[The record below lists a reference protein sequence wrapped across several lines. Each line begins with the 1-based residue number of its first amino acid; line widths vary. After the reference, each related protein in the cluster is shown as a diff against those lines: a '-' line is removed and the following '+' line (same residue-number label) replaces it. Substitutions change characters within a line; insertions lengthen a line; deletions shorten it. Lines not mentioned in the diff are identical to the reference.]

1 MTSLLAAMVL
11 ALAAQ
16 AQPPAPQP
24 PAAQPPPTQQ
34 PPAQQPPAQQ
44 PPQDPATP
52 TFRATVD
59 RVPVDVNIV
68 DRDGRPIPEL
78 EATDFMLK
86 VDGRARRVVS
96 VQYVPS
102 VRQAGPRRDTP
113 EHYSSNDAAGGGR
126 MIMLAV
132 DQGNIG
138 IGRGRVA
145 LESASKFISSLSPAD
160 RVGLVTLPGAGP
172 QIDFTEHHQLV
183 RTMLSKVVGQDTGYT
198 PMYRIGMAEA
208 AEIHKG
214 NQLALIEVQN
224 RECTGLRGI
233 DLEICIKQILA
244 DSATIYTL
252 ARERARSSM
261 ASLRHLL
268 DRMSLI
274 PSQKTIIYVSEGLV
288 VDRELAELA
297 WLPQAAARAQA
308 VFYVLQLEG
317 SPFEA
322 SIGRPS
328 PTQTQ
333 DRMMNEEGLGMLAG
347 ITRGALMRVVASA
360 DSAFQ
365 RLALELSGYYLL
377 SFEPEPGDRDGK
389 SHKISVGVP
398 GRDGVT
404 VRARSEFM
412 VGEPR
417 VRSADEV
424 LTETLQAP
432 LISSDI
438 PLKLSAYTLR
448 DEKSGKLRILFA
460 AEIDRSGN
468 ASQSI
473 SLAYVLL
480 DAKGAGIGGN
490 ILRNV
495 PALPP
500 NAPPIQQYLGSI
512 AADTAGMYTLKLAVV
527 DELGRRGSVEH
538 NFRAHLESAGQLR
551 VTDLLIGERPAGTT
565 ESARPAV
572 TGELSSDFLHGYL
585 EVYSDAGT
593 ALDNFSVRFE
603 VASKEEGVPLDSVD
617 GRLVSSLATTNRR
630 VVEGAVPIGL
640 LPPGDYIARAIVNLD
655 GKRVGQVVRPFKVPT
670 TRTTS
675 AVALAARGGNR
686 PVIPFASRIDGF
698 ERTSVLT
705 PEVVG
710 FFMERLNF
718 GSSPGPGAAAA
729 VDHARSGR
737 FEEAISSLASTE
749 RQQLATLFVQGLSA
763 YSKGDLKLAMEKFRE
778 TLKLDSEF
786 FPAAFYLGSSYAA
799 GGHDRQAVGAWQTSL
814 VTESDAPFIYTLLAD
829 AFLRLRDV
837 DAALDILDDAKTLWP
852 GNDQI
857 QLRLGTAYAMQGNPA
872 EALKVLDPY
881 LARNPSDHERYFVA
895 LRAIYDARTA
905 GTSIKSPPEDAALF
919 ERYAAAYKSAGG
931 PQVALVEQWQ
941 KFIKKGPGI

>member
-1 MTSLLAAMVL
+1 MVL
-11 ALAAQ
+11 ALVAQ
-16 AQPPAPQP
+16 APPAGPPQP
-24 PAAQPPPTQQ
+24 PAAPPAQ
-34 PPAQQPPAQQ
+34 PPASQSPPSQQPTAQQ
-44 PPQDPATP
+44 PVQDPATP
-52 TFRATVD
+52 TFKATVD
-59 RVPVDVNIV
+59 MVPVDVNIV
-68 DRDGRPIPEL
+68 DREGRPIPEL
-78 EATDFMLK
+78 EANDFMLK
-86 VDGRARRVVS
+86 VDGRPRRVVS

-102 VRQAGPRRDTP
+102 VRSAGPRRDAP

-145 LESASKFISSLSPAD
+145 LESAARFISQLSPAD

-198 PMYRIGMAEA
+198 PMYRVGMSEA

-214 NQLALIEVQN
+214 NQLVLIEVQN
-224 RECTGLRGI
+224 RECAGLRGI
-233 DLEICIKQILA
+233 DLEICIKQIMA

-268 DRMSLI
+268 DRLALI

-365 RLALELSGYYLL
+365 RLGLELSGYYLL

-389 SHKISVGVP
+389 AHKISVAVP

-404 VRARSEFM
+404 VRARSEFV

-417 VRSADEV
+417 VRSTDEV

-432 LISSDI
+432 LMASDI
-438 PLKLSAYTLR
+438 PLRLSAYTLR
-448 DEKSGKLRILFA
+448 DEKTDKLRILFA

-468 ASQSI
+468 ASQRI
-473 SLAYVLL
+473 SVAYVLL
-480 DAKGAGIGGN
+480 DAKGAGVGGN

-495 PALPP
+495 APLPP
-500 NAPPIQQYLGSI
+500 DAPTMQHYLGSI
-512 AADTAGMYTLKLAVV
+512 NADTAGMYTLKLAVV

-551 VTDLLIGERPAGTT
+551 VTDLLIGEQPAGTT
-565 ESARPAV
+565 QHARPAV
-572 TGELSSDFLHGYL
+572 TGELSSDFMHSYL
-585 EVYSDAGT
+585 EVYSDAAT
-593 ALDNFSVRFE
+593 ALDNFSVKFE
-603 VASKEEGVPLDSVD
+603 VAAKDEGAPLDSID
-617 GRLVSSLATTNRR
+617 GRLVASLATGDRR

-640 LPPGDYIARAIVNLD
+640 LPPGDYVARAIINLD
-655 GKRVGQVVRPFKVPT
+655 GKQVGQVSRPFKVAT

-675 AVALAARGGNR
+675 SAALAARGGNR
-686 PVIPFASRIDGF
+686 PPIPFASRIESF

-705 PEVVG
+705 PEVIG

-729 VDHARSGR
+729 VDHARAGR
-737 FEEAISSLASTE
+737 FEEAITSLASAD
-749 RQQLATLFVQGLSA
+749 RKQLATIFLEGLSA
-763 YSKGDLKLAMEKFRE
+763 YAKGDLNFAMGKFRE
-778 TLKLDSEF
+778 TLKIDSEF

-799 GGHDRQAVGAWQTSL
+799 GGQDRQAVGAWQTSL
-814 VTESDAPFIYTLLAD
+814 VTEADAPFIYTLLAD

-837 DAALDILDDAKTLWP
+837 DAALDILDEAKTLWP
-852 GNDQI
+852 TSDQV
-857 QLRLGTAYAMQGNPA
+857 QLRLGTAYAMQGNPV
-872 EALKVLDPY
+872 EAVKVLDPY

-905 GTSIKSPPEDAALF
+905 GTSIKSPPEDVALF

-931 PQVALVEQWQ
+931 PQVAMVEQWR
-941 KFIKKGPGI
+941 KSLAKGPGI